1 MNRRQ
6 FLALAGLSPALLAA
20 CAAQGNTTG
29 NRTKVRLPMGFI
41 PNVQYSAYY
50 IASDK
55 GYFAAEGIDVE
66 FDYKFETDGVK
77 LVGAN
82 ELPFAVVSGEQVVLA
97 RSKGLPVKY
106 FAQWYRE
113 FPIAIFSLAEKN
125 IKGPADLKG
134 KKIGVPILGGATY
147 VGWKAY
153 MKANGLQ
160 DSDVTVDAI
169 GFTQAAAVQQ
179 GKVDAAIGYSVNEPI
194 VLAKK
199 GIPVNTIEIG
209 KQVSMVAN
217 GLMTNEQTI
226 KDNPKLVA
234 GMARALK
241 RGIAGMLANA
251 DEAMTISAKFVEKLD
266 PKDPIQR
273 AVLDATIANMR
284 TNEIGVS
291 DPKAWENTQDVL
303 LFMGQIK
310 EKMDVNTFYT
320 NEFVKGS

>member
-6 FLALAGLSPALLAA
+6 FLALAALAPVLVTGACGTPNATPAS
-20 CAAQGNTTG
+20 
-29 NRTKVRLPMGFI
+29 RTKVRLPMGFI

-50 IASDK
+50 IAADK

-82 ELPFAVVSGEQVVLA
+82 ELPFAVVSGEQVILA

-160 DSDVTVDAI
+160 DSDVTVEAI

-194 VLAKK
+194 VLTKK
-199 GIPVNTIEIG
+199 GVAVNTIEIG
-209 KQVSMVAN
+209 KQVTMVAN

-241 RGIAGMLANA
+241 KGIADMLANP
-251 DEAMTISAKFVEKLD
+251 DEAMSISAKFVEKLD

-284 TNEIGVS
+284 TDAIGIS
-291 DPKAWENTQDVL
+291 DPKAWETTQDVL

-310 EKMDVNTFYT
+310 EKMDVETFYT
-320 NEFVKGS
+320 NEFVK